1 MNQSN
6 VTYLKDYQAPAFLVD
21 RISLI
26 FMLSPA
32 STEVTSVVQYR
43 RNPAVAAN
51 AVLELDGHDM
61 ELVTVRL
68 DGHKLD
74 QNAYVLDDKGMQI
87 ADLPDVFELEITT
100 KIHPEA
106 NTALEGL
113 YRSSG
118 NYCTQC
124 EAQGFRRITYYQDRP
139 DVMAVFTV
147 RIEADKESNPI
158 LLSNGNP
165 VGKGELADGR
175 HWVEWHDPYPKPCYL
190 FALVAGNL
198 SSVEDQ
204 FTTMSGRNVTLRI
217 FTEEHHIKQCGHA
230 MASLKRA
237 MRWDEEHFGREYDLD
252 LFMIVA
258 VDDFNMGAM
267 ENKGLN
273 IFNSRLVF
281 ASPETATDDDYISIE
296 SVIAHEYFHNWTGDR
311 VTCRDWFQL
320 SLKEGLTVFRDQ
332 EFTADMHSRAVK
344 RIEDVR
350 ILRSRQFTEDAG
362 PMAHPVRPASYMEIN
377 NFYTMTVYQ
386 KGAEVVRLYQRMLD
400 VDGFRRGM
408 DLYFERHDGQ
418 AVTTEDFLAAMA
430 DANDVDLSQMQ
441 RWYDQA
447 GTPRLS
453 VRMNYD
459 AAGKTCTLHCV
470 QSCPV
475 TPDQGDKQ
483 PFVIPLTLALLLP
496 DGSAQSLQLADE
508 TEAQGGSRTLWVTEA
523 FQSFTF
529 IHVAEQPVP
538 SLLRDFSA
546 PVELDYAYSA
556 ADHAFLMR
564 HDSDAFNRWAA
575 AQRLSKQTL
584 LSMLEGKE
592 PEAGLVTAFGD
603 LLRDERMNPA
613 LKAEALILPSEVDM
627 AEFST
632 PCDPAA
638 IHAVREQLRSLIA
651 VTLRSDLEKF
661 YQSLSTATDLSDVA
675 MQQRKLKNV
684 CLAYL
689 STLHDADAIAM
700 VYQQFSTATN
710 MTDQY
715 AALAALSHCDCP
727 ERIQAL
733 TAFEQQWSHETNVM
747 DKWFAVQAASSLPDT
762 LERVKALLEH
772 DKFDLRNPNKVRAV
786 IGTLA
791 MHNPVIFHA
800 VDGSGYTFIADQVL
814 ALDRINPQIAS
825 RMASPLI
832 NWKRIEPVRS
842 ALNRAQLQRIA
853 DSEDLSG
860 DVYEIVSKGLL

>member
-6 VTYLKDYQAPAFLVD
+6 MTYLKDYQPPAFLVQQT
-21 RISLI
+21 SLT
-26 FMLSPA
+26 FTLNPVA
-32 STEVTSVVQYR
+32 TEVISTVEYR
-43 RNPAVAAN
+43 RNPAAAPN

-74 QNAYVLDDKGMQI
+74 QDAYVLDDKGMRI
-87 ADLPDVFELEITT
+87 ANLPDEFELEIVTRLN
-100 KIHPEA
+100 PES

-139 DVMAVFTV
+139 DVMAAFTV
-147 RIEADKESNPI
+147 RIVADKQTNPI

-165 VGKGELADGR
+165 VGKGDLADGM
-175 HWVEWHDPYPKPCYL
+175 HWSEWQDPYPKPCYL

-198 SSVEDQ
+198 SCVEDQ
-204 FTTMSGRNVTLRI
+204 FTTMSGRDVMLRI
-217 FTEEHHIKQCGHA
+217 FTEEHHINHCGHA

-237 MRWDEEHFGREYDLD
+237 MRWDEERFGREYDLN

-281 ASPETATDDDYISIE
+281 ASPETATDDDYIAIE
-296 SVIAHEYFHNWTGDR
+296 SVIGHEYFHNWTGDR

-350 ILRSRQFTEDAG
+350 LLCGRQFTEDAG
-362 PMAHPVRPASYMEIN
+362 PMAHPIRPASYMEIN

-386 KGAEVVRLYQRMLD
+386 KGAEVVRLYQSLLGM
-400 VDGFRRGM
+400 DGFRRGM

-447 GTPRLS
+447 GTPTLAVS
-453 VRMNYD
+453 MAYD
-459 AAGKTCTLHCV
+459 ADEQNCTLHCV
-470 QSCPV
+470 QSCPP
-475 TPDQGDKQ
+475 TPECDEKQ
-483 PFVIPLTLALLLP
+483 PFAIPLTLELLLP
-496 DGSAQSLQLADE
+496 DGSAQPLQLMGE
-508 TEAQGGSRTLWVTEA
+508 TVAAGTTRTLLVNEASRT
-523 FQSFTF
+523 FTF
-529 IHVAEQPVP
+529 THVAEKPLP
-538 SLLRDFSA
+538 SLLRGFSA
-546 PVELDYAYSA
+546 PVELDYPYSA
-556 ADHAFLMR
+556 EDNIFLMQ

-575 AQRLSKQTL
+575 TQRLATQTL
-584 LSMLEGKE
+584 LSMLDGIE
-592 PEAGLVTAFGD
+592 PEAGLFTAFSC
-603 LLRDERMNPA
+603 LLHDEGLDFA
-613 LKAEALILPSEVDM
+613 LKAEALILPSEVDI
-627 AEFST
+627 AESSV
-632 PCDPAA
+632 PCDPSA
-638 IHAVREQLRSLIA
+638 IHTVREHLRCLIA
-651 VTLRSDLEKF
+651 SGLRADFERF
-661 YQSLSTATDLSDVA
+661 YQRLSTDSGLDDAA

-684 CLAYL
+684 CLDYL
-689 STLHDADAIAM
+689 SVLQDADAISL
-700 VYQQFSTATN
+700 VWEQFSTAAN

-715 AALAALSHCDCP
+715 AALAALSRCDCP
-727 ERIQAL
+727 ERTRAL
-733 TAFEQQWSHETNVM
+733 NAFEQQWSDEANVM
-747 DKWFAVQAASSLPDT
+747 DNWFAVQAASALPGT
-762 LERVKALLEH
+762 LERVKLLLEH
-772 DKFDLRNPNKVRAV
+772 DKFDLRNPNKVRAL
-786 IGTLA
+786 IGTFA
-791 MHNPVIFHA
+791 MRNPVVFHA
-800 VDGSGYTFIADQVL
+800 VDGSGYAFVANQVL

-825 RMASPLI
+825 RMACSLI
-832 NWKRIEPVRS
+832 NWKRVEPVRS